1 MNNFFN
7 QHNEIVSEAL
17 LGLVKSNADS
27 GFEVLD
33 GLPHIKCAIASD
45 RDSSKV
51 AVLSGGGA
59 GHEPAH
65 AGYVGKGMLTGA
77 ISGEIFASPSVDA
90 VLAAI
95 LHVTGEAGCLL
106 IVKNYTGDRL
116 NFGLAAERAK
126 NLGLHV
132 EMIIVGD
139 DISIPDSKQPR
150 GIAGT
155 LFIHKMAGY
164 YSEQGFSLTEM
175 KERLDSI
182 SNTISSIGVAY
193 SSCHLP
199 GQDLES
205 QSTENAAELGLGI
218 HGEAGVEVFEP
229 VNSKATVDM
238 VVSRLKLTL
247 AGDEKLA
254 VLINNLGAASNLE
267 MSVIMNDLLSS
278 EIADNIELVFGPQ
291 TYMTA
296 LDMHGFSLS
305 IVPLTDDVR
314 AGLKAPTTVK
324 SWRPYSTV
332 SNPVMVPLNS
342 ALAQSNFNSSHDAL
356 TDELVQQ
363 VCGLLIDQESHLNDL
378 DAKVGD
384 GDTGTT
390 FGNGAKAVLSKL
402 QSDGLPMQNIDE
414 LFLTIG
420 HQLSTAMG
428 GSSGVLL
435 SIFFTAAGNSYKD
448 DPNIANALQLGLDTV
463 SKYGGAKL
471 GDRTMLDAAIPAIQ
485 SMVNGAD
492 IKTAAEE
499 AVKGAEATADILN
512 AKAGRSSYLRSE
524 SLVGVKDP
532 GAVAVA
538 MMFEKMAK
546 VAANNG

>member
-17 LGLVKSNADS
+17 LGLVKASADS
-27 GFEVLD
+27 GFEMLD

-95 LHVTGEAGCLL
+95 LHVASEAGCLL

-126 NLGLHV
+126 NLGFNV
-132 EMIIVGD
+132 EMVIVGD

-164 YSEQGFSLTEM
+164 YSEQGLSLSEM
-175 KERLDSI
+175 KQRLDNI

-199 GQDLES
+199 GQELDS
-205 QSTENAAELGLGI
+205 QEKENTAELGLGI
-218 HGEAGVEVFEP
+218 HGEAGVEVFDP
-229 VNSKATVDM
+229 QNAKATVDM
-238 VVSRLKLTL
+238 VVSRLKQTL
-247 AGDEKLA
+247 SGDEKLA

-267 MSVIMNDLLSS
+267 MSVVMNDLLSS

-305 IVPLTDDVR
+305 IVPLTEDIR
-314 AGLKAPTTVK
+314 SGLKAPTAVK

-332 SNPVMVPLNS
+332 SNPEMVPLND
-342 ALAQSNFNSSHDAL
+342 ALAQNDFSSSHDAL
-356 TDELVQQ
+356 TDDLVQQ
-363 VCGLLIDQESHLNDL
+363 VCALLIDQEGHLNDL

-390 FGNGAKAVLSKL
+390 FANGAKAVLSKL
-402 QSDGLPMQNIDE
+402 QGDGLPMRKIDE

-420 HQLSTAMG
+420 NQLSTAMG

-435 SIFFTAAGNSYKD
+435 SIFFTAAGNAYKEGS
-448 DPNIANALQLGLDTV
+448 NVASSLQLGLDTV

-492 IKTAAEE
+492 IKAAAEE
-499 AVKGAEATADILN
+499 AVKGADATADILN
-512 AKAGRSSYLRSE
+512 AKAGRSSYLRAE

-538 MMFEKMAK
+538 MIFEKMAN
-546 VAANNG
+546 VAANY